1 MFISSKCSNHNMNIT
16 KVIIKMLVF
25 TLLIFSLLGSGE
37 IVFAVGN
44 EVAQQPEIKVF
55 IDGKQVA
62 FPDQKPMIDKNNRT
76 LVPVRFIS
84 ENLGAEVAWDGD
96 QQLVT
101 VEKDGKALSFKIGD
115 NTIKVNDPKN
125 GVSTSFQ
132 IDTAATLEGGRTL
145 VPLRFITEAFGSSVS
160 WDGKTNSVLIY
171 SDGYVKPGT
180 TVYDSQYVVK
190 ILEDV
195 LKGKGNYEI
204 KKYEGSTGSFT
215 IKVWKDT
222 DEYDPS
228 FDFRFRDNKLE
239 YFTMGAGYDKNYET
253 GEISTPN
260 FDLSKEI
267 LNKLG
272 IPVTDT
278 YVKDMLEAT
287 KYYFN
292 SGHNVIKTYG
302 NYSVEVIPN
311 NSLEITIDVRL
322 IK

>member
-115 NTIKVNDPKN
+115 NTIKVNDPTN
-125 GVSTSFQ
+125 GVFTSFQ

-160 WDGKTNSVLIY
+160 WDGKTNTVLIY
-171 SDGYVKPGT
+171 SDSYVKPGT

-195 LKGKGNYEI
+195 LKGKGNYTFKTYGDSNEFSI
-204 KKYEGSTGSFT
+204 H
-215 IKVWKDT
+215 VWRDT

-228 FDFRFRDNKLE
+228 FDFRFNDNKLE
-239 YFTMGAGYDKNYET
+239 YFVMGVGYDKNYET
-253 GEISTPN
+253 GEISIPN

-272 IPVTDT
+272 VPVTDT
-278 YVKDMLEAT
+278 YVKDMVEAT
-287 KYYFN
+287 KHHFN
-292 SGHNVIKTYG
+292 SGHDVTKTYG
-302 NYSVEVIPN
+302 NYSVEVSPSNTLSIG
-311 NSLEITIDVRL
+311 IGVRL
-322 IK
+322 NK